1 MKRLLLFLV
10 IAAVALAAGDVWLRR
25 SAEDAAADLIDLQ
38 IPQRVEPEVEL
49 GGFPF
54 VVSVLTGRFDEV
66 TVVVPDVTENGL
78 TIEDVRLVLEDVRLE
93 PLEVLAGRADLRAR
107 AVSGT
112 GLVPESSLAAV
123 VEDQAPGVTVSVE
136 ANRIMVSGG
145 GTSVAATAVI
155 AGNRLLLRA
164 GELVTIEVPLPE
176 LLPGVSFSALEA
188 TPDELRLEVAGG
200 RLRIKI

>member
-1 MKRLLLFLV
+1 MKKLFLLLV

-38 IPQRVEPEVEL
+38 IPQEVEPEVEL
-49 GGFPF
+49 AGFPF

-66 TVVVPDVTENGL
+66 TVSVPDVTENGL
-78 TIEDVRLVLEDVRLE
+78 RIEDVRLVLEDVRLE
-93 PLEVLAGRADLRAR
+93 PLEVLGGHADLRAR
-107 AVSGT
+107 SVSGA

-123 VEDQAPGVTVSVE
+123 VKEQAPGLSVSIE
-136 ANRIMVSGG
+136 GDRIMVSGE
-145 GTSVAATAVI
+145 GTTVAATAVI

-176 LLPGVSFSALEA
+176 MLPGVSFSSLEA